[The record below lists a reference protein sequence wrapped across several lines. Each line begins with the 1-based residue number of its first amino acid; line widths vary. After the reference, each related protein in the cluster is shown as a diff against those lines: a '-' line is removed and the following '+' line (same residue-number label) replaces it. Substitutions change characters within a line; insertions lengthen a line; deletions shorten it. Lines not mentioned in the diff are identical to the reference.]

1 MEKPIFLILL
11 TLPRQ
16 NCLFRHLG
24 MLRDKSYKKRWDEK
38 RANYESVGISETL
51 GNLIITQDG
60 LDGSLD
66 AMLIQSKIKE
76 WIENS

>member
-1 MEKPIFLILL
+1 
-11 TLPRQ
+11 
-16 NCLFRHLG
+16 